1 MRGRLFVVRGGRVSH
16 ADELE
21 EYDAELELQLKREY
35 NDVFPLFRYC
45 VMTQEATYLCNAIER
60 ELVPDVPYPLFRVAM
75 DDVWVWDKNRPT
87 RIIPRVEVHTT
98 QDLVIETLRSG
109 GDTFDDSS
117 AGER

>member
-1 MRGRLFVVRGGRVSH
+1 MSH

-45 VMTQEATYLCNAIER
+45 VLTQEATYLCNSFSRDMVTE
-60 ELVPDVPYPLFRVAM
+60 PSYPLFHIVM

-87 RIIPRVEVHTT
+87 RIIPRVEIHTT
-98 QDLVIETLRSG
+98 QDVTVEILKTDGEPGTLSG
-109 GDTFDDSS
+109 FAEG
-117 AGER
+117 AG